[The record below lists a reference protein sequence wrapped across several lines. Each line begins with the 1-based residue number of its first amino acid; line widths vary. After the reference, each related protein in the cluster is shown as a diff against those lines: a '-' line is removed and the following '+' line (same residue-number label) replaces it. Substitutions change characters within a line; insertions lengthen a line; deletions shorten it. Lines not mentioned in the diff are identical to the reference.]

1 MFFEQLSEISNI
13 ATKSGCSI
21 FVVPKN
27 TEVEIRNAWLLRPET
42 KTKITI
48 EQVREV
54 LEKFVTK
61 QTQPQLVL
69 IRPAD
74 LLTEE
79 AANAI
84 LKNLEEPQ
92 ENVHFLLV
100 TDDLTKLL
108 KTVVSRASVYVWRG
122 GITPINQIAADK
134 KIKDLAK
141 RFLAARPNELVDLA
155 EEVAKKKDSV
165 RVYALEI
172 LGTAI
177 EMAYKTYFLTGKK
190 AFLDKLPKF
199 LTAYENISQ
208 NGHVKLH
215 LVADLI

>member
-27 TEVEIRNAWLLRPET
+27 TEVEIRSAWLLRPET

-100 TDDLTKLL
+100 TDDLSKLL

-141 RFLAARPNELVDLA
+141 RFLVARPNELVDLA

>member
-54 LEKFVTK
+54 LEKFITK